1 MTTRNR
7 TNPNK
12 FTKRDGK
19 VLLACFG
26 LGIGM
31 AVLAVILIQVQSI
44 FTPAATEDTTPAT
57 VEVAPEVEAPVLELE
72 ETPALEADETITPE
86 VETPAE

>member
-19 VLLACFG
+19 VLVAVFG

-31 AVLAVILIQVQSI
+31 AVLAAILIQVQSI
-44 FTPAATEDTTPAT
+44 FTPAATEDTTPTT
-57 VEVAPEVEAPVLELE
+57 VEVAPEVETPALELE
-72 ETPALEADETITPE
+72 ETPAVEADETVTPGAE
-86 VETPAE
+86 VPAE